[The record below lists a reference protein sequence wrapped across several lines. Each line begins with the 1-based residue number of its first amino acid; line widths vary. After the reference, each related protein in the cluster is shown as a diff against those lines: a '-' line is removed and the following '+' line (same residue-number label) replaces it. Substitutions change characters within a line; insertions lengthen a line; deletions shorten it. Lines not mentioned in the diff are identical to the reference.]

1 VGAISIDHLENISDG
16 DIELLSKADSVAVL
30 LPGVSFFLNYQ
41 YAPAR
46 KLIDAGVP
54 VAIATDFNPG
64 SCMSLNMQLMMTI
77 ACTQMRMTVEEVIT
91 AVTLNSA
98 GAVGISDITGS
109 IEVGKRADIL
119 IFNVADYRMIPYF
132 FGVNHIDTVFVGGK
146 RAEVGTPM

>member
-1 VGAISIDHLENISDG
+1 
-16 DIELLSKADSVAVL
+16 
-30 LPGVSFFLNYQ
+30 
-41 YAPAR
+41 
-46 KLIDAGVP
+46 
-54 VAIATDFNPG
+54 
-64 SCMSLNMQLMMTI
+64 
-77 ACTQMRMTVEEVIT
+77 MRMTVEEVIT